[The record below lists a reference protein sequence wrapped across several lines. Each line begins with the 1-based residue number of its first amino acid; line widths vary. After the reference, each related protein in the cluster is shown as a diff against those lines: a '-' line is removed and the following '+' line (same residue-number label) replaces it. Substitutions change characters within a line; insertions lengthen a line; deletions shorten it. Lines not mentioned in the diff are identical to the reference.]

1 MHELIRLRG
10 QRGAGSGDGAALT
23 YANQEVDISK
33 LFRFVMRVCAR
44 VSVKQ
49 KSKRVNHI
57 KVVWTQPQQGSTL
70 EGSVA
75 IFK

>member
-44 VSVKQ
+44 LCKAE
-49 KSKRVNHI
+49 K
-57 KVVWTQPQQGSTL
+57 
-70 EGSVA
+70 
-75 IFK
+75 